1 MRKYL
6 AALVLLIAL
15 LMGASFAA
23 LSAQNTN
30 ANKNANANQ
39 NANTNSNSNSAPAD
53 PGDPAIK
60 VWVNKSSHIYHCP
73 ASRSYGKTKNGE
85 YMTQKE
91 AQDAGNRP
99 ANNKAC
105 K

>member
-6 AALVLLIAL
+6 AALVLLTAL
-15 LMGASFAA
+15 FVGASFAA
-23 LSAQNTN
+23 LTTQNTN
-30 ANKNANANQ
+30 TNGNKNANT
-39 NANTNSNSNSAPAD
+39 NANSNSAPAD
-53 PGDPAIK
+53 PGDPAVK

-99 ANNKAC
+99 AGNKAC
-105 K
+105 KASS

>member
-1 MRKYL
+1 MQKYL

-15 LMGASFAA
+15 FVGAAFAA
-23 LSAQNTN
+23 LSVQNS
-30 ANKNANANQ
+30 NANANQ
-39 NANTNSNSNSAPAD
+39 NANTNANANSTASD
-53 PGDPAIK
+53 PGDPAVK
-60 VWVNKSSHIYHCP
+60 VWVNKTSHIYHCP
-73 ASRSYGKTKNGE
+73 GSRSYGTTKNGE

-99 ANNKAC
+99 ANKKVC